1 MTALVNGA
9 AREVPEGATVGLL
22 LRELGVEARTGIA
35 VAVNARV
42 VRRGAFEEHRLSDG
56 DEIEIIRAVSG
67 G

>member
-1 MTALVNGA
+1 MKSVVNGA
-9 AREVPEGATVGLL
+9 PREVAEGTTVAHL
-22 LRELGVEARTGIA
+22 LRELGLDGPAGIA

-42 VRRGAFEEHRLSDG
+42 VRRGAFEEHHLRDG

>member
-1 MTALVNGA
+1 MVNGA
-9 AREVPEGATVGLL
+9 PREVAEGTTVAHL
-22 LRELGVEARTGIA
+22 LRELGVDAPAGIA

-42 VRRGAFEEHRLSDG
+42 VRRGAFEEHRLLEG

>member
-1 MTALVNGA
+1 VNAPVNGA
-9 AREVPEGATVGLL
+9 PREVAEGATVAHL
-22 LRELGVEARTGIA
+22 LRELGVDAPAGIA

-42 VRRGAFEEHRLSDG
+42 VRRGAFAEHRLREG